1 MNFNQN
7 QISSFI
13 KTIQD
18 SKNIISEMYSPY
30 IQDTIDV
37 FKNGNKIKIKK
48 KNRGKFTEYC
58 NGKVTSECIQRGKN
72 SPDPKI
78 RKRATFAA
86 NSRKWKHQ
94 HGGVLSQ
101 EDKDI
106 LWLFNEKFGANSSK
120 NEYFDYWKFQK
131 GSPEVNNFF
140 NSYLKSKGV
149 QRILNNQDKWWES
162 RHPYRK
168 WYSNPD
174 IGTRERLEYMQ
185 KINPYFYTANMYT
198 DMSTANTHLK
208 LPEKTIIV
216 GRNEDF
222 DKQFPYN
229 FTVGHE
235 YAHGKNPF
243 KFNLGKIFASKS
255 AQAEALNQNTN
266 TKPGHDSLQEEKYAD
281 NWGLKYLLYK
291 EGIYDARSDK
301 DVTTD
306 QIKKLRK
313 LYPNL
318 RPFKQMN
325 DKEIQ
330 FQLNHV
336 AYNKIDNIN
345 KINEENS
352 YT

>member
-1 MNFNQN
+1 MINL
-7 QISSFI
+7 QIIPIFGLDN
-13 KTIQD
+13 IQ
-18 SKNIISEMYSPY
+18 
-30 IQDTIDV
+30 T
-37 FKNGNKIKIKK
+37 FKKGGEIHIKK
-48 KNRGKFTEYC
+48 KNRGKFTKSAKAVGESVQEHAA
-58 NGKVTSECIQRGKN
+58 KVLS
-72 SPDPKI
+72 DPNATPLQK
-78 RKRATFAA
+78 KRANFAR
-86 NSRKWKHQ
+86 NSAKWKHQ
-94 HGGVLSQ
+94 SGGILSQ
-101 EDKDI
+101 KDKDI

-120 NEYFDYWKFQK
+120 DEYFDYWKFQK

-168 WYSNPD
+168 WYSNSD

-185 KINPYFYTANMYT
+185 KINPYFYTADMYT
-198 DMSTANTHLK
+198 DMSTTNTHLK
-208 LPEKTIIV
+208 LPKNIIIV

-222 DKQFPYN
+222 DRQFPYN

-243 KFNLGKIFASKS
+243 KLNLGKIFASKS

-266 TKPGHDSLQEEKYAD
+266 TKPGHDSLQAEKYAD

-291 EGIYDARSDK
+291 EGIYDARSNK

-336 AYNKIDNIN
+336 AYNKINDIN
-345 KINEENS
+345 KSNEENN

>member
-1 MNFNQN
+1 MKLSQN

-120 NEYFDYWKFQK
+120 DEYFNFWDFQK
-131 GSPEVNNFF
+131 GNQEANNYFK
-140 NSYLKSKGV
+140 SYLKSAGIK
-149 QRILNNQDKWWES
+149 RILNNQNKWWES

-168 WYSNPD
+168 WYSNSD
-174 IGTRERLEYMQ
+174 KGTKAWLDAAY
-185 KINPYFYTANMYT
+185 KVNPQFYTADMYIDQSAVDIHPNFPIRILT
-198 DMSTANTHLK
+198 
-208 LPEKTIIV
+208 V
-216 GRNEDF
+216 GRRKVD
-222 DKQFPYN
+222 DFPYN
-229 FTVGHE
+229 FVVGHE
-235 YAHGKNPF
+235 YAHGKTPSSILRNTPF
-243 KFNLGKIFASKS
+243 RNES
-255 AQAEALNQNTN
+255 AQAEALNQNTK
-266 TKPGHDSLQEEKYAD
+266 TETGHDSHQDEKHAD

-291 EGIYDARSDK
+291 EGIYDARSNK
-301 DVTTD
+301 DITIEQV
-306 QIKKLRK
+306 KKLRK

-318 RPFKQMN
+318 RPFKQMT

-330 FQLNHV
+330 FQINNV
-336 AYNKIDNIN
+336 AYNEINEIN
-345 KINEENS
+345 KENNLV
-352 YT
+352 